1 MSEADTA
8 AAEESVPAAAPTR
21 ARSVQGSVESAR
33 MDKTITVLVERQLQ
47 HPLYKKYIRRSTRL
61 HAHDADNECQKGD
74 VVIIEECRPISKMKS
89 WRLVKDISRTDDAD
103 GRSDADHLIISIIDN
118 RKERSHNLFTL
129 ERNHLTYYVG
139 IEP

>member
-8 AAEESVPAAAPTR
+8 AAEESPTAAAPTR

-61 HAHDADNECQKGD
+61 HAHDANNECQKGD
-74 VVIIEECRPISKMKS
+74 VVIIEECRPISKIKS
-89 WRLVKDISRTDDAD
+89 WRLVKVLSRTDGAA
-103 GRSDADHLIISIIDN
+103 G
-118 RKERSHNLFTL
+118 
-129 ERNHLTYYVG
+129 
-139 IEP
+139 